1 MCRGS
6 QESRELGLFG
16 IFLAISAWIEC
27 ESTSSSVI
35 APRLF
40 PFLYMSIFVWL
51 AAGSP
56 CFRAAA
62 AYINE
67 CLLRHLRTLLVR
79 IRASTGLAALASATV
94 RLMQN
99 TTRMGRWQLHQETG
113 PQQAK
118 RPCARGARIRG
129 DDQVGTDG
137 SLGGSP
143 ESGGEQVEAG
153 EERRKE
159 LKGEKA
165 CPFRGVWL
173 FTPPSY
179 PSIYYS
185 VFHLS
190 SAPCMLTL
198 LSFRLTTLFIRSPIG
213 SSSECTEPSGEA
225 GCLFFILF
233 YFFYRNWRR
242 NPHFT

>member
-1 MCRGS
+1 MCRSS

-16 IFLAISAWIEC
+16 VFLAISAWIEC

-99 TTRMGRWQLHQETG
+99 TTRMGRPKDHVLVVPGYEETIRWALTASWVVAQKVVESRWRLG
-113 PQQAK
+113 
-118 RPCARGARIRG
+118 RRGG
-129 DDQVGTDG
+129 
-137 SLGGSP
+137 
-143 ESGGEQVEAG
+143 
-153 EERRKE
+153 
-159 LKGEKA
+159 
-165 CPFRGVWL
+165 
-173 FTPPSY
+173 
-179 PSIYYS
+179 
-185 VFHLS
+185 
-190 SAPCMLTL
+190 
-198 LSFRLTTLFIRSPIG
+198 
-213 SSSECTEPSGEA
+213 
-225 GCLFFILF
+225 
-233 YFFYRNWRR
+233 RN
-242 NPHFT
+242 

>member
-1 MCRGS
+1 MLLRMKSEGRIYVPRQPGKSGIRFIWC
-6 QESRELGLFG
+6 LFG
-16 IFLAISAWIEC
+16 HLCLNRI

-137 SLGGSP
+137 
-143 ESGGEQVEAG
+143 
-153 EERRKE
+153 
-159 LKGEKA
+159 
-165 CPFRGVWL
+165 
-173 FTPPSY
+173 
-179 PSIYYS
+179 
-185 VFHLS
+185 
-190 SAPCMLTL
+190 
-198 LSFRLTTLFIRSPIG
+198 
-213 SSSECTEPSGEA
+213 
-225 GCLFFILF
+225 
-233 YFFYRNWRR
+233 
-242 NPHFT
+242 